1 MIFRLLRPRD
11 SASGCASALRAVRL
25 TLGGLT
31 PSARLIHPVNDG
43 ALVLNHL
50 NRRHFMSRSVSALSG
65 AAAASFLPWGVASRA
80 AGAAW
85 DEAPV
90 DPAKADLIYRT
101 RAPRNGEPRLE
112 ELVKDWITPTPQ
124 FYIRSHGANPT
135 VVADQFKVS
144 IEGMVDKPVTF
155 SIPGLLEK
163 FPKSSVTCTVSCA
176 GIRRYEFMKIKEM
189 KGVPWQEGPIGNA
202 VWSGVRLSDVLK
214 AAGVSADAKHVWF
227 EGADQVV
234 DGKATFPF
242 GGSVPLSKV
251 LEEDEKLPGVL
262 LATEMNGQP
271 LLPDH
276 GFPLRT
282 IVPGYIGARSVK
294 WLQKIVVSDKPSPNH
309 FIADVYKMVYSGTPV
324 EIDETAPIYR
334 YPVNAAL
341 CSADNKDGK
350 VDVKGYALP
359 TGRKGC
365 SISKVE
371 VSPDGGKSWINA
383 TLAAQAGEF
392 CWQLWSATLT
402 IMNAETEVCVRAT
415 DSLGNTMPESVPW
428 NPKGYLYNAWHRVPA
443 KQLLN

>member
-1 MIFRLLRPRD
+1 M
-11 SASGCASALRAVRL
+11 
-25 TLGGLT
+25 
-31 PSARLIHPVNDG
+31 PSARLVHPANDG

-50 NRRHFMSRSVSALSG
+50 NRRHFMSRSVSALAG
-65 AAAASFLPWGVASRA
+65 TAAASFLPWGVASRTA
-80 AGAAW
+80 VAAW
-85 DEAPV
+85 DEARV

-124 FYIRSHGANPT
+124 FYVRSHGANPT

-371 VSPDGGKSWINA
+371 VSPDGGKTWINA
-383 TLAAQAGEF
+383 MLGAQAGEF